1 MSLYK
6 KHQLVTKLATF
17 IYQSEI
23 SISDLESRVNLL
35 ISPKPI
41 QNTIKKNNSQP
52 KKMELPNDISQ
63 LLQKHKQK
71 GVIHL
76 KGSGSTF
83 NNWSAVGLPDPI
95 PFEYYDKID
104 YQGLP
109 VVVSIFSSVR
119 FYTTTNFLFLKKDGS
134 LNKLYQINPKLIILG
149 FTSGKRDSTSVPMG
163 ENIELNDNIS
173 VPTLSFSYNN
183 RNFDITSKS
192 PNLPFNK

>member
-104 YQGLP
+104 YQGLNNF
-109 VVVSIFSSVR
+109 VKKHENEKFFIF
-119 FYTTTNFLFLKKDGS
+119 
-134 LNKLYQINPKLIILG
+134 G
-149 FTSGKRDSTSVPMG
+149 FTSLIYEFLLKKLSTKLLASNFKKG
-163 ENIELNDNIS
+163 ILLHGGGWKKLEDIKTNRCYIS
-173 VPTLSFSYNN
+173 E
-183 RNFDITSKS
+183 
-192 PNLPFNK
+192 